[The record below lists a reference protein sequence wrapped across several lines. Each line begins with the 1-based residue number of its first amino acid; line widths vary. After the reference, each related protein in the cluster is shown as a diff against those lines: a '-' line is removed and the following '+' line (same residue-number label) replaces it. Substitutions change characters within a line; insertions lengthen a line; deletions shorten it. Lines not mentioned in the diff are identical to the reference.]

1 MNIKCFKCGKAY
13 KPGLH
18 NTKIYG
24 PYIESTCPFCN
35 YVYDGKFLNFI
46 DEQIGGERKLLKTA
60 VKMQQLAKFVELN
73 SSDYYKKRKRHKR
86 GK

>member
-1 MNIKCFKCGKAY
+1 MDIQCFKCGKGY

-24 PYIESTCPFCN
+24 PYIESTCPFCE
-35 YVYDGKFLNFI
+35 YVYDGKFLNFV
-46 DEQIGGERKLLKTA
+46 DEQVGGERKLLKTA
-60 VKMQQLAKFVELN
+60 VKMQHLAKFIELN
-73 SSDYYKKRKRHKR
+73 SSEYYKKRKRHKR

>member
-1 MNIKCFKCGKAY
+1 MEIRCFKCEKAY

-24 PYIESTCPFCN
+24 PYIRTECPFCN
-35 YVYDGKFLNFI
+35 YVYHDKFLNFI
-46 DEQIGGERKLLKTA
+46 EEQIGGERKMLITA

-73 SSDYYKKRKRHKR
+73 SSDYYKKKKRRKR

>member
-1 MNIKCFKCGKAY
+1 MNIKCFKCETSY
-13 KPGLH
+13 KPGLR

-35 YVYDGKFLNFI
+35 YVYDDKFLNFI
-46 DEQIGGERKLLKTA
+46 DEQVGGERKLLKTA

-73 SSDYYKKRKRHKR
+73 SSDYYKKRKRRKR